1 MSEGRGRLRRAAGWG
16 GVAPVWW
23 PATIAALILL
33 AGLIALAATPGTAS
47 EPVLIYAV
55 DERPSPI
62 PRDPDGDR
70 LVDLNRA
77 SRQELEALPGIG
89 AVRAEALM
97 TARVVAPFTSL
108 AEIGERGIVPLSVL
122 ADLATLAG
130 VWPLDRPEAAIPEV
144 DQ

>member
-1 MSEGRGRLRRAAGWG
+1 M
-16 GVAPVWW
+16 APVWW
-23 PATIAALILL
+23 PATIGALILL

>member
-1 MSEGRGRLRRAAGWG
+1 M
-16 GVAPVWW
+16 APVWW